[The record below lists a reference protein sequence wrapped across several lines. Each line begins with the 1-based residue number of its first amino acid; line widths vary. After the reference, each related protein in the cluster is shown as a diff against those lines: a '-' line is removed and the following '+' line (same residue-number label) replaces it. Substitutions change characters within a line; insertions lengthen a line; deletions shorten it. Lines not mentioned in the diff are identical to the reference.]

1 MKKKPIKALL
11 FGLLATFTI
20 SCIDEPNLTV
30 KEKQT
35 ERNARQGANP
45 SNVRLIKDKFILVAN
60 QEQLAANLDA
70 EVAAAGGTIN
80 HKLANVGIMLVSS
93 ADPNFKSKASKI
105 SGLRSVINDFE
116 AQWNNPAD
124 QKVVNLDEN
133 MVGSPPNSGDDDIRF
148 DLQWGHDAINA
159 PEAWNAGYRGEGATV
174 AVLDGGFDL
183 DHADL
188 APNIIDAV
196 SFVPGQ
202 GAMFVPTPATPTT
215 PARTFSHGTHVAGT
229 VAGADNGIGMIGVA
243 PKAKLMLVKV
253 LRDSGSGAFSWML
266 QGILYAAAN
275 GADVI
280 NLSLG
285 AAVPRNGKFLDEN
298 GNVVSD
304 TKAVQELLV
313 IIQRITALAKR
324 NNVTLIAAAGNDGN
338 NGNRD
343 GSLMHIPSGA
353 PAMISISAT
362 APYGWALNPA
372 TNLDLFSSYSN
383 YGTADVDFAA
393 PGGESWHPSE
403 NIVTVAGL
411 PRPVWV
417 FDLVLSAAYFSTVG
431 NASVTW
437 SAGTSMASPHAAG
450 VAALIVGKNG
460 GNMNPV
466 AVEAKLRASSDDL
479 GKTGQDPLY
488 GHGRIN
494 AFRAVQ

>member
-1 MKKKPIKALL
+1 MKKTQIKALL
-11 FGLLATFTI
+11 FGAIATIFS
-20 SCIDEPNLTV
+20 SCIDEPTLTI

-35 ERNARQGANP
+35 ERNARQAANP
-45 SNVRLIKDKFILVAN
+45 SNVKLLKDKFIVIAS
-60 QEQLAANLDA
+60 QEVLPSNLEAA
-70 EVAAAGGTIN
+70 VTAAGGTVN
-80 HKLANVGIMLVSS
+80 HKLAQVGLMVVSS
-93 ADPNFKSKASKI
+93 SDPNFKSKAGRI
-105 SGLRSVINDFE
+105 SGVRSVINDFE
-116 AQWNNPAD
+116 AQWNNPES
-124 QKVVNLDEN
+124 QKVVNLDEA
-133 MVGSPPNSGDDDIRF
+133 MVGNPPNSGDNDPRF

-159 PEAWNAGYRGEGATV
+159 PEAWNAGYRGNGATV

-196 SFVPGQ
+196 SFVTGQ
-202 GAMFVPTPATPTT
+202 GPQFVPMPG
-215 PARTFSHGTHVAGT
+215 RTFSHGTHVAGT
-229 VAGADNGIGMIGVA
+229 VAGADNGVGMIGVA
-243 PKAKLMLVKV
+243 PEAKLILVKV

-266 QGILYAAAN
+266 QGILYATEK

-313 IIQRITALAKR
+313 AIQRITAFAKK
-324 NNVTLIAAAGNDGN
+324 NNVTLIAAAGNDAN
-338 NGNRD
+338 NGNKD

-353 PAMISISAT
+353 PALISISAT
-362 APYGWALNPA
+362 APYGWALNSA

-393 PGGESWHPSE
+393 PGGESWHVSE
-403 NIVTVAGL
+403 DLVTVAGL
-411 PRPVWV
+411 ARPVWV
-417 FDLVLSAAYFSTVG
+417 FDLVLSAAYFNTIG

-460 GNMNPV
+460 GSMDPV

-479 GKTGQDPLY
+479 GKAGQDPLY
-488 GHGRIN
+488 GHGRVN
-494 AFRAVQ
+494 ALRAVQ

>member
-1 MKKKPIKALL
+1 MKKNIVKALL
-11 FGLLATFTI
+11 FGALATFSI
-20 SCIDEPNLTV
+20 SCIDEPNLTI
-30 KEKQT
+30 KEKQA

-45 SNVRLIKDKFILVAN
+45 SAVRLLKTKYILVAN
-60 QEQLAANLDA
+60 QEQLPASIDA
-70 EVAAAGGTIN
+70 SVAAAGGTIN

-93 ADPNFKSKASKI
+93 TDPNFKNKASKI
-105 SGLRSVINDFE
+105 NGLRSVINDFE
-116 AQWNNPAD
+116 AQWNNPND
-124 QKVVNLDEN
+124 QKAVDLVENLA
-133 MVGSPPNSGDDDIRF
+133 GSPPNSGDDDIRF

-188 APNIIDAV
+188 APNIIDVV
-196 SFVPGQ
+196 SFVPGE
-202 GAMFVPTPATPTT
+202 GAMFVPVPGK
-215 PARTFSHGTHVAGT
+215 TFSHGTHVAGT

-275 GADVI
+275 GADVV

-313 IIQRITALAKR
+313 IIQRITALAKK

-343 GSLMHIPSGA
+343 GSLMFIPAGA

-372 TNLDLFSSYSN
+372 TNLDLFTTYSN

-393 PGGESWHPSE
+393 PGGESWHVSE
-403 NIVTVAGL
+403 DYVTVAGIAL
-411 PRPVWV
+411 PVWV
-417 FDLVLSAAYFSTVG
+417 FDLVLSAAHSNVVG

-437 SAGTSMASPHAAG
+437 TAGTSMASPHAAG

-460 GNMNPV
+460 GSMDPV
-466 AVEAKLRASSDDL
+466 AVEAKMRSSADDL
-479 GKTGQDPLY
+479 GKNGQDPFY
-488 GHGRIN
+488 GHGRLN
-494 AFRAVQ
+494 AFKAVQ